1 MVRARHILVIGL
13 AAAAMVL
20 LAAAPASAD
29 PATPTNYRSHVVFV
43 EGPGVMEV
51 EIVGGDAFVRL
62 TAEPGVTL
70 EVLGYEGEE
79 YIRFDPDGTVNV
91 NQRSPSKYLN
101 DDRYANVELP
111 TEADAE
117 AVPRWEAVSADGTY
131 SWHDHRTH
139 WMSPTPPASVGQ
151 SDGTQTVQIFDWTL
165 PLRVNVEAGAIVG
178 TLTWIPSTT
187 ALPWFALTVA
197 TLVAVAAVSIRMGA
211 RSRAVLLLGLAV
223 VALIAGLAAI
233 AAQPPEGRIFGV
245 DVLGPPVIVVVG
257 ILALVQ
263 AKQSGRAATQVVLIG
278 SVGLAAWGVMR
289 VGVLTHPILPTVL
302 PYALDRLITAVVLGG
317 AIGLIAG
324 ITTSITLANRAQR
337 IGGGRQHAS

>member
-1 MVRARHILVIGL
+1 MVRTRHILVIGL
-13 AAAAMVL
+13 AVAAMVL
-20 LAAAPASAD
+20 LAATPASAD

-62 TAEPGVTL
+62 TAESGVTL

-111 TEADAE
+111 AEADAE

-139 WMSPTPPASVGQ
+139 WMSPTPPASVNQ
-151 SDGTQTVQIFDWTL
+151 SNGTQTVQIFDWTL
-165 PLRVNVEAGAIVG
+165 PLRVNAEAGAIVG

-211 RSRAVLLLGLAV
+211 RSRAVLLLGLAIA
-223 VALIAGLAAI
+223 ALIAGLAAI

-245 DVLGPPVIVVVG
+245 DVLGPPVVVVVG

-263 AKQSGRAATQVVLIG
+263 AKQSGRGASQVVLIG

-302 PYALDRLITAVVLGG
+302 PDALDRLITAVVLGG

-324 ITTSITLANRAQR
+324 ITTSITLVNRAQR
-337 IGGGRQHAS
+337 MGGGRQHAS

>member
-1 MVRARHILVIGL
+1 
-13 AAAAMVL
+13 MVL
-20 LAAAPASAD
+20 LAATPASAD

-111 TEADAE
+111 AEADAE

-139 WMSPTPPASVGQ
+139 WMSSTPPASVGQ
-151 SDGTQTVQIFDWTL
+151 SNGTQTVQIFDWTL
-165 PLRVNVEAGAIVG
+165 PLRVNAEAGAIAG

-211 RSRAVLLLGLAV
+211 RSRAVLLLGLAIA
-223 VALIAGLAAI
+223 ALIAGLAAI

-263 AKQSGRAATQVVLIG
+263 AKQPGRAASQVVLIG
-278 SVGLAAWGVMR
+278 SVGLAAWGIMR

-317 AIGLIAG
+317 AIGLLAG
-324 ITTSITLANRAQR
+324 ITTSITLVNRAQR
-337 IGGGRQHAS
+337 MGGGRQHAS

>member
-1 MVRARHILVIGL
+1 MARARHILVIGL

-70 EVLGYEGEE
+70 EVFGYEGEE

-111 TEADAE
+111 AEADAE
-117 AVPRWEAVSADGTY
+117 AVPRWEAVSGDGTY

-165 PLRVNVEAGAIVG
+165 PLRVNAEAGAIVG

-223 VALIAGLAAI
+223 AALTAGLAAI

-245 DVLGPPVIVVVG
+245 DVLGPPVIVVVS

>member
-1 MVRARHILVIGL
+1 MVRTRHILVIGL

-111 TEADAE
+111 AEADAE

-165 PLRVNVEAGAIVG
+165 PLRVNAEAGAIVG

-223 VALIAGLAAI
+223 AALIAGLAAI

>member
-1 MVRARHILVIGL
+1 MARARRILVVGL

-29 PATPTNYRSHVVFV
+29 PATPTNYRSQVVFV

-51 EIVGGDAFVRL
+51 EILGGDAFVRL
-62 TAEPGVTL
+62 TSAPGLTL
-70 EVLGYEGEE
+70 EVLGYEREE
-79 YIRFDPDGTVNV
+79 YIRFEPDGTVYV

-111 TEADAE
+111 AEADAE
-117 AVPRWEAVSADGTY
+117 AVPRWEAVSADGAY

-139 WMSPTPPASVGQ
+139 WMSPTPPAAVGA
-151 SDGTQTVQIFDWTL
+151 SDGAQTVQIFDWTL
-165 PLRVNVEAGAIVG
+165 PLRVDGEAGAIVG
-178 TLTWIPSTT
+178 TLAWIPSTT
-187 ALPWFALTVA
+187 ALPWFALAVA
-197 TLVAVAAVSIRMGA
+197 TLVTVAAGSMRMGA
-211 RSRAVLLLGLAV
+211 RSRAALLLGLAV
-223 VALIAGLAAI
+223 AALIAGLFAI
-233 AAQPPEGRIFGV
+233 AAQPPEGRVFGV
-245 DVLGPPVIVVVG
+245 DVLGPPVVIGVG

-263 AKQSGRAATQVVLIG
+263 ARQSGRAATQVVLIG

-324 ITTSITLANRAQR
+324 IATSITLANRAQR
-337 IGGGRQHAS
+337 MGGGRQHAS